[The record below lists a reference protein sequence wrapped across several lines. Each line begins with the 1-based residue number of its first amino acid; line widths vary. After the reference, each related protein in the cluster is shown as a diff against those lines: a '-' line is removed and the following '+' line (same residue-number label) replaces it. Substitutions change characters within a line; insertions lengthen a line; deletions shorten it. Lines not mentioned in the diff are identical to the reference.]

1 MVWCDPNGAEA
12 TFSFSD
18 LARGSDRV
26 ARVFWQAGIRPG
38 DRVMVALKR
47 HYEYWF
53 VALALH
59 KLGAVLVPVTH
70 MLTAEDIAYRLDCAP
85 MKALVC
91 TPQNEVPRH
100 VLDAV
105 AGRGE
110 QPLLWTVRETVPG
123 FRNLTEEARREPA
136 AFARIATRAED
147 PMLMYFT
154 SGTTGQPKGVVHDG
168 TYPLAHIITAR
179 HWQQA
184 YDGGLHFSVAET
196 GWGKASWGKFYG
208 QWLVGSAV
216 MVFDFDHFDPKQLV
230 GVINRYGVTTFCA
243 PPTIYRYLVRKDIP
257 PMPTL
262 RHAVTAG
269 EKLHP
274 EISRQFTQATGLALG
289 EGYGQTETT
298 LLLGHFTGWPVTPGS
313 MGVASPYYNV
323 KLQNADGT
331 PTPVGEI
338 GEVVVVPPEDGSRP
352 AGLFSGYLA
361 DPERDAQAWAGGVYH
376 TGDAAWQTADG
387 SYWFHGRFDDI
398 IKTGGYRVGPGEIES
413 VLMEHPAVLE
423 CSVVGVPD
431 PLRGQAIQA
440 VVVLTAGQE
449 AGPTLEREIRE
460 FCNQKLAAYKWV
472 RQVKFVEALPKT
484 ISGKIRR
491 HTLRVP

>member
-1 MVWCDPNGAEA
+1 
-12 TFSFSD
+12 
-18 LARGSDRV
+18 
-26 ARVFWQAGIRPG
+26 
-38 DRVMVALKR
+38 
-47 HYEYWF
+47 
-53 VALALH
+53 
-59 KLGAVLVPVTH
+59 
-70 MLTAEDIAYRLDCAP
+70 
-85 MKALVC
+85 
-91 TPQNEVPRH
+91 
-100 VLDAV
+100 
-105 AGRGE
+105 
-110 QPLLWTVRETVPG
+110 
-123 FRNLTEEARREPA
+123 
-136 AFARIATRAED
+136 
-147 PMLMYFT
+147 
-154 SGTTGQPKGVVHDG
+154 
-168 TYPLAHIITAR
+168 
-179 HWQQA
+179 
-184 YDGGLHFSVAET
+184 
-196 GWGKASWGKFYG
+196 
-208 QWLVGSAV
+208 
-216 MVFDFDHFDPKQLV
+216 
-230 GVINRYGVTTFCA
+230 
-243 PPTIYRYLVRKDIP
+243 
-257 PMPTL
+257 
-262 RHAVTAG
+262 
-269 EKLHP
+269 
-274 EISRQFTQATGLALG
+274 
-289 EGYGQTETT
+289 
-298 LLLGHFTGWPVTPGS
+298 

-472 RQVKFVEALPKT
+472 RRVKFVEALPKT

>member
-1 MVWCDPNGAEA
+1 
-12 TFSFSD
+12 
-18 LARGSDRV
+18 
-26 ARVFWQAGIRPG
+26 
-38 DRVMVALKR
+38 
-47 HYEYWF
+47 
-53 VALALH
+53 
-59 KLGAVLVPVTH
+59 
-70 MLTAEDIAYRLDCAP
+70 
-85 MKALVC
+85 
-91 TPQNEVPRH
+91 
-100 VLDAV
+100 
-105 AGRGE
+105 
-110 QPLLWTVRETVPG
+110 
-123 FRNLTEEARREPA
+123 
-136 AFARIATRAED
+136 
-147 PMLMYFT
+147 
-154 SGTTGQPKGVVHDG
+154 
-168 TYPLAHIITAR
+168 
-179 HWQQA
+179 
-184 YDGGLHFSVAET
+184 
-196 GWGKASWGKFYG
+196 
-208 QWLVGSAV
+208 
-216 MVFDFDHFDPKQLV
+216 
-230 GVINRYGVTTFCA
+230 
-243 PPTIYRYLVRKDIP
+243 
-257 PMPTL
+257 MPTL

-298 LLLGHFTGWPVTPGS
+298 LLLAHFSGWPVTPGS
-313 MGVASPYYNV
+313 MGVASLYYNV